1 MFPIIV
7 FILHIEH
14 QPQNYNNM
22 FFNVKDGKVYKHMN
36 GSNSG
41 MVVYSDSAKAV
52 KALLSPDETKALIL
66 TQKGKLLLMD
76 TKNLGKHQICGANGP
91 VTDMAWDGN
100 KTVMY
105 KARSGNFLR
114 SSI

>member
-1 MFPIIV
+1 
-7 FILHIEH
+7 
-14 QPQNYNNM
+14 M
-22 FFNVKDGKVYKHMN
+22 FFNVKDGKVYKHEN

-41 MVVYSDSAKAV
+41 RVVYSESDKAV

-76 TKNLGKHQICGANGP
+76 TKNNGKRQICSANGP

-105 KARSGNFLR
+105 KARRGNFLR
-114 SSI
+114 YSI